1 MTLPNL
7 YCKVSL
13 RDELSENFSK
23 ALPMQEVYFR
33 LTCVAQMK
41 SIAELN
47 ENKKCLSSAVSVAS
61 FNFNRLL
68 KHTSLSI

>member
-7 YCKVSL
+7 YCKVSS
-13 RDELSENFSK
+13 RDELSENVSK
-23 ALPMQEVYFR
+23 ALPMQEVHFR

-41 SIAELN
+41 SIELN

-61 FNFNRLL
+61 FNFN
-68 KHTSLSI
+68 